1 MDFQHVVTNDQELLT
16 ELFDREGEL
25 KAAAP
30 RDGGLESLEGGATAF
45 GLDRMREG
53 TYVEGRTRVPRPS
66 SCGSP
71 DRSFSSRTHW

>member
-30 RDGGLESLEGGATAF
+30 GDGALESLEGGATAF

-53 TYVEGRTRVPRPS
+53 TTRAPRPS

-71 DRSFSSRTHW
+71 DRCSSSRTHW